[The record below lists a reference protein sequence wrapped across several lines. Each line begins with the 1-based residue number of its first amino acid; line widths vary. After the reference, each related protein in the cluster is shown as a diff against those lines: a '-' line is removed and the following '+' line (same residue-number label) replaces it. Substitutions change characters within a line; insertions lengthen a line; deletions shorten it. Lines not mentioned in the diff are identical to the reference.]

1 MCDER
6 LWLPLW
12 QELQVSAQP
21 PLEFIHL
28 EIPQLNTVDK
38 IVAHLAKQITND
50 ESFLV
55 GFSLGG
61 YLASELTLKYPKKI
75 KQLLL
80 VSNMSS
86 ALADNEL
93 KERTRTIDWIKS
105 NGYSGIASKRVQ
117 GLLHRNAHTNKSIIS
132 TIQTMD
138 KDLGKDILLHQLTV
152 TTQRENLLPKLVKA
166 SIPITFCIGE
176 QDGIADLKK
185 VTKSTKSN
193 QNISVQAFTN
203 SGHMLPLEQPVLL
216 AKTILNWL
224 NE

>member
-12 QELQVSAQP
+12 HELQEKAQS

-28 EIPQLNTVDK
+28 EIPQLNTIDK
-38 IVAHLAKQITND
+38 IVTHLAEHIVND
-50 ESFLV
+50 DSFLI

-61 YLASELTLKYPKKI
+61 YLASELTLRYPKRI

-86 ALADNEL
+86 ALANNEL

-105 NGYSGIASKRVQ
+105 NGYSGITSKRIQ
-117 GLLHRNAHTNKSIIS
+117 ALLHSNAYKNKNIIS
-132 TIQTMD
+132 TIKMMD
-138 KDLGKDILLHQLTV
+138 KDLGKDTLLHQLTI
-152 TTQRENLLPKLVKA
+152 TTQRKNLLPKLAKI

-176 QDGIADLKK
+176 QDNIADLKK
-185 VTKSTKSN
+185 VIELTKSN
-193 QNISVQAFTN
+193 QNITVKAVNNT
-203 SGHMLPLEQPVLL
+203 GHMLPLEQPVLL
-216 AKTILNWL
+216 AKKILNWL